1 MWNKTAL
8 LNFLDLDILELD
20 IFGGERERERGHF
33 EKSDCEE
40 SGSSRL
46 GSVRNLG
53 IPDLGDVMEIVR
65 NIILSNLR
73 VLHLNE

>member
-1 MWNKTAL
+1 MEQDNIAEHSGFRHTGIGHFWR
-8 LNFLDLDILELD
+8 
-20 IFGGERERERGHF
+20 RERERGHF